1 MDAVGSLIVR
11 ALEAPDDEAALKGVR
26 ADVEALCRKFPLYP
40 ALAR

>member
-1 MDAVGSLIVR
+1 MPSRLSSFARSQ
-11 ALEAPDDEAALKGVR
+11 APDDEASLNGVR

>member
-1 MDAVGSLIVR
+1 MDVVASLIVR
-11 ALEAPDDEAALKGVR
+11 ALETPDDDAALASVR